1 MLTPRTP
8 EELSEMNV
16 EKLAERIRAEFNEMP
31 GMVLT
36 IRQAS
41 KFFGVDQDVMRS
53 VTERLVESDFLRLSR
68 EGEIRAL
75 RA

>member
-1 MLTPRTP
+1 
-8 EELSEMNV
+8 MNV

>member
-68 EGEIRAL
+68 KGEIRAL